1 MKTKEERKQLFE
13 NIINSF
19 TEMIRRVEN
28 SAELSQLTIAIS
40 MLIGFVMMLLSLP
53 IAIIVGPIIWIIKET
68 IDYIMYKMKQK
79 HNTEI

>member
-1 MKTKEERKQLFE
+1 MKTKEEKKQIYD
-13 NIINSF
+13 NIINTF
-19 TEMIRRVEN
+19 TKMVRRVEN

-68 IDYIMYKMKQK
+68 INYIVYKMKQK